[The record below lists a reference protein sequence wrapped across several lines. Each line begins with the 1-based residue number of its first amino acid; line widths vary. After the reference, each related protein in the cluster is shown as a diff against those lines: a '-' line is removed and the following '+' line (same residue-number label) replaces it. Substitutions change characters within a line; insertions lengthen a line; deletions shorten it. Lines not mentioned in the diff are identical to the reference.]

1 MVIYSVTWMIS
12 KDLSKGKGRAKR
24 PEHLTGFSVLC
35 RNRTDAISCLDYH
48 FEQMYPNGP
57 FTIDD
62 GEVIL
67 KRQVVDSRNFSFN
80 YLLMDGMR
88 EPLIMSDL
96 KSNFFRAHKIF

>member
-35 RNRTDAISCLDYH
+35 RNANDALSCLMYH
-48 FEQMYPNGP
+48 FQQTYPNSP

-67 KRQVVDSRNFSFN
+67 KRMVVDSRNFTFN
-80 YLLMDGMR
+80 YLFMDNMR
-88 EPLIMSDL
+88 EPLIMSDVS
-96 KSNFFRAHKIF
+96 SNRLRAHLIF